1 MFYNSFLKQKSGIF
15 WPFCSKKCAKVQSHI
30 ARPKMSRTHAHRTN
44 FSKWISHGHAHMRP
58 HITRVHARTHLR
70 NSPFENGFQINKLK
84 TPQINALY
92 YISYHA
98 INLEWIQLVVAEK
111 KKSLWRDIAL
121 SKFVHHAYAA
131 SILFFFFIF
140 FALETSVL
148 SY

>member
-111 KKSLWRDIAL
+111 KNHCGVISLCQNLFIMHMLR
-121 SKFVHHAYAA
+121 AY
-131 SILFFFFIF
+131 FFFIF
-140 FALETSVL
+140 FFAQAC
-148 SY
+148 